1 MTIENPDQSFPKP
14 VLWVRSVMKT
24 IARLALFVYLLPAAS
39 LAAGPGAAPL
49 NSSEQVQQI
58 GGDVGEYGGRL
69 IVGQRAEPKTLNP
82 VTATDALS
90 REVIGRCHAD
100 LISIDR
106 LSQKTEPALAESWKM
121 SVDGRVFTL
130 KLRRGVRFSDG
141 QPFDGGDVFV
151 SFTVYFDE
159 AVGSPQ
165 RDLLVIVGKPLT
177 VSKLD
182 QYTVRFTLPR
192 PYAAA
197 ERIFDGLAMLPKHL
211 LEKPYR
217 EGKFEQA
224 WSMNTAAGQIAGLG
238 PFRLKQYV
246 PGQRVVLERNPY
258 YWKVDSKN
266 ERLPYLDEL
275 TFLFVGSEDAQV
287 MRFEA
292 GETSMISRLSPDNY
306 NLLARES
313 DRMRAQLADMGPSL
327 EYNFLVFNQN
337 DLSSKKL
344 DAVAQKQQWFRELKF
359 RQAVSAAI
367 DRDSIVRLVYGTRG
381 APLWGN
387 VGPGNKQWVNT
398 AIPHTQRSVDAA
410 RQVLKSAGF
419 SWNQGGQ
426 LLDSSGK
433 PVEFSIIT
441 SSSNTQRMKMA
452 TLIQDDLSH
461 LGMQVHVA
469 PLEFRAVID
478 RVFQSFDYEA
488 AIMALGGGDADPN
501 PEMNVWTTSGT
512 SHLWHL
518 HETEPASPWE
528 SEIDQLMQQQMITLD
543 YGKRKQLYDRVQQL
557 IAEHLPFIFLA
568 TPNILAVANPRVG
581 NFHPAVLDP
590 YTLWNA
596 DELYI
601 RTPM

>member
-1 MTIENPDQSFPKP
+1 MDEN
-14 VLWVRSVMKT
+14 
-24 IARLALFVYLLPAAS
+24 
-39 LAAGPGAAPL
+39 
-49 NSSEQVQQI
+49 
-58 GGDVGEYGGRL
+58 
-69 IVGQRAEPKTLNP
+69 
-82 VTATDALS
+82 
-90 REVIGRCHAD
+90 
-100 LISIDR
+100 
-106 LSQKTEPALAESWKM
+106 
-121 SVDGRVFTL
+121 VD
-130 KLRRGVRFSDG
+130 
-141 QPFDGGDVFV
+141 
-151 SFTVYFDE
+151 
-159 AVGSPQ
+159 SPQ
-165 RDLLVIVGKPLT
+165 RDLLIIDGKPLT
-177 VSKLD
+177 VTKLD
-182 QYTVRFTLPR
+182 QYAVKFTLPR

-197 ERIFDGLAMLPKHL
+197 ERLFDGLAMLPKHL

-217 EGKFEQA
+217 EGKFVQA
-224 WSMNTAAGQIAGLG
+224 WSLNTAPSEIAGLG

-266 ERLPYLDEL
+266 ERRPYLDEL

-292 GETSMISRLSPDNY
+292 GETGMISRLSSDNY
-306 NLLARES
+306 NLLARER
-313 DRMRAQLADMGPSL
+313 DRTRAQLADMGPSL

-344 DAVAQKQQWFRELKF
+344 DAVAQKQKWFRELKF
-359 RQAVSAAI
+359 RQAVSVAI

-381 APLWGN
+381 AALWGN
-387 VGPGNKQWVNT
+387 VGPGNKLWVNT
-398 AIPHTQRSVDAA
+398 AIPHPQRSLDSA
-410 RQVLKSAGF
+410 RQLLKSAGF
-419 SWNQGGQ
+419 SWNQAGQ

-433 PVEFSIIT
+433 LVEFSIIT

-461 LGMQVHVA
+461 LGMQVHVV

-478 RVFQSFDYEA
+478 RVFQSFDYDA

-518 HETEPASPWE
+518 HETAPATAWE
-528 SEIDQLMQQQMITLD
+528 REIDQLMRQQMITLD
-543 YGKRKQLYDRVQQL
+543 YTKRKQLYDRVQQL
-557 IAEHLPFIFLA
+557 IAEHLPYIFLA
-568 TPNILAVANPRVG
+568 TPNILAAADPRVG

-601 RTPM
+601 RTPVENAGAR

>member
-1 MTIENPDQSFPKP
+1 MDEN
-14 VLWVRSVMKT
+14 
-24 IARLALFVYLLPAAS
+24 
-39 LAAGPGAAPL
+39 
-49 NSSEQVQQI
+49 
-58 GGDVGEYGGRL
+58 
-69 IVGQRAEPKTLNP
+69 
-82 VTATDALS
+82 
-90 REVIGRCHAD
+90 
-100 LISIDR
+100 
-106 LSQKTEPALAESWKM
+106 
-121 SVDGRVFTL
+121 VD
-130 KLRRGVRFSDG
+130 
-141 QPFDGGDVFV
+141 
-151 SFTVYFDE
+151 
-159 AVGSPQ
+159 SPQ
-165 RDLLVIVGKPLT
+165 RDLLIIDGKPLT
-177 VSKLD
+177 VTKVD

-197 ERIFDGLAMLPKHL
+197 ERLFDGLAMLPKHL
-211 LEKPYR
+211 LEKSYR
-217 EGKFEQA
+217 EGKFVQA
-224 WSMNTAAGQIAGLG
+224 WSLNTAASEIAGLG

-292 GETSMISRLSPDNY
+292 GETSMISRLSSDNY
-306 NLLARES
+306 NLLARER

-337 DLSSKKL
+337 DLGSKKL

-398 AIPHTQRSVDAA
+398 AIPHPQRSVDAA
-410 RQVLKSAGF
+410 RQLLKSAGF
-419 SWNQGGQ
+419 SWNQAGQ
-426 LLDSSGK
+426 LLDTSGK

-461 LGMQVHVA
+461 LGMQVHVV

-528 SEIDQLMQQQMITLD
+528 REIDQLMQQQMITLD

-601 RTPM
+601 HTPMESAAAR